1 MSDNFAIY
9 PSLKDK
15 VVFISGGGSG
25 IGASIVEHFC
35 AQGAKVGFVDIA
47 ADASR
52 KLVADIAAAGHPAPK
67 FYACDITDTAAY
79 QAVIKDFM
87 AEAGPITGLVNNAAH
102 DERHSIEEMTPEYW
116 DQRIAVNIKHQFF
129 AVQACYKEMAA
140 AGGGS
145 IVNMGSVSWMVGQGG
160 MPAYTASKSG
170 VVGLT
175 RGLARDLGPMKIRVN
190 SVVPGWTMTQR
201 QIDLWLTEESE
212 ADLMRN
218 QALKEKVYP
227 DDIARMVLF
236 MVADDSRH
244 CSNQNYIVDGGWC

>member
-1 MSDNFAIY
+1 MSNYASY

-15 VVFISGGGSG
+15 VVFVSGGGSG

-35 AQGAKVGFVDIA
+35 EQGSVVGFVDI
-47 ADASR
+47 DVASSE
-52 KLVADIAAAGHPAPK
+52 KLVADISTKGYPVPT
-67 FYACDITDTAAY
+67 FYECDITDTPAY
-79 QAVIKDFM
+79 QAIIKDFM
-87 AEAGPITGLVNNAAH
+87 AKSGPITGLVNNAAH
-102 DERHSIEEMTPEYW
+102 DERHAIDDMTPEYW
-116 DQRIAVNIKHQFF
+116 DGRIAVNIKHQFF
-129 AVQACYKEMAA
+129 ATQACHNEMAE

-170 VVGLT
+170 IVGLT
-175 RGLARDLGPMKIRVN
+175 RGLARDLGPKNIRVN

-201 QIDLWLTEESE
+201 QIDLWLNEESE
-212 ADLMRN
+212 AELMQN
-218 QALKEKVYP
+218 QTLKEKVYP

-236 MVADDSRH
+236 IVADDSRH

>member
-1 MSDNFAIY
+1 MSNYASY

-15 VVFISGGGSG
+15 VVFVSGGGSG

-35 AQGAKVGFVDIA
+35 EQGSVVGFVDI
-47 ADASR
+47 DVASSE
-52 KLVADIAAAGHPAPK
+52 KLVADMGAKGYPVPT
-67 FYACDITDTAAY
+67 FYECDITDTPAY

-87 AEAGPITGLVNNAAH
+87 AKNGPITGLINNAAH
-102 DERHSIEEMTPEYW
+102 DERHAIDDMTPEYW
-116 DQRIAVNIKHQFF
+116 DGRIAVNIKHQFF
-129 AVQACYKEMAA
+129 ATQACHNEMAE

-170 VVGLT
+170 IVGLT
-175 RGLARDLGPMKIRVN
+175 RGLARDLGPKNIRVN

-201 QIDLWLTEESE
+201 QIDLWLNEESE
-212 ADLMRN
+212 AELMQN
-218 QALKEKVYP
+218 QTLKEKVYP